1 MGRRAQPGK
10 PACSLTTDDAPCP
23 LDAVRAQDP
32 KGRQAA
38 NEPWLARNR
47 GFGLSAT
54 SRKANGAEKAETQVT
69 TSNDSNGSVLKVNC
83 GKGLVLDVDVSR
95 FSDEVYDHCFRL
107 GLKTA
112 LRNVHAGVEDHAES
126 NKLSQGKLE
135 SFYSGQVHRPGG
147 GGFSQQ
153 LADKDA
159 EIAALKAALAEA
171 AGKPPSSPTAS
182 KGVVRRPGK
191 AK

>member
-1 MGRRAQPGK
+1 M
-10 PACSLTTDDAPCP
+10 
-23 LDAVRAQDP
+23 
-32 KGRQAA
+32 
-38 NEPWLARNR
+38 
-47 GFGLSAT
+47 
-54 SRKANGAEKAETQVT
+54 T

-159 EIAALKAALAEA
+159 EIAALKAALAAA
-171 AGKPPSSPTAS
+171 AGKPPSDPNAS
-182 KGVVRRPGK
+182 KGVIRRPGK